1 VRKVTSKARVSSQI
15 CRKAS
20 KKNRKS
26 LSMSVQKI
34 FVSLI
39 IALFASSCSFNES
52 KLESILD
59 KQIGKAQLIEK
70 TRLELDAILGKQ
82 DSELKR
88 SLLSFLSDR
97 VDVQYS
103 DILIDGR
110 KARVNVVAV
119 VPKIDEVGGILILAS
134 FLNREKMLKMSILEV
149 LAEVSKKSRRPASV
163 EAIRNEIY
171 EFSVDFKKDKEWIAD
186 SEQLKKAYTKRN
198 LISKR

>member
-1 VRKVTSKARVSSQI
+1 
-15 CRKAS
+15 
-20 KKNRKS
+20 
-26 LSMSVQKI
+26 MSVQKI

-59 KQIGKAQLIEK
+59 NQIGKAQLVEK
-70 TRLELDAILGKQ
+70 NRLELDAILGKQ
-82 DSELKR
+82 DSQLKR
-88 SLLSFLSDR
+88 SLLSFLSDQ

-103 DILIDGR
+103 NIIIDGR

-119 VPKIDEVGGILILAS
+119 VPKIDEVGSVLILAS
-134 FLNREKMLKMSILEV
+134 FLPREKMLKMSIQEILVEI
-149 LAEVSKKSRRPASV
+149 SKNSRRPASI
-163 EAIRNEIY
+163 EGINNETY
-171 EFSVDFKKDKEWIAD
+171 EFSVDFKKEKDWIAD

>member
-1 VRKVTSKARVSSQI
+1 
-15 CRKAS
+15 
-20 KKNRKS
+20 
-26 LSMSVQKI
+26 MSVQKI

-82 DSELKR
+82 DSELKN

-97 VDVQYS
+97 VDIQYS

-110 KARVNVVAV
+110 KARVNVIAV
-119 VPKIDEVGGILILAS
+119 VPKIDEVGSILILAS
-134 FLNREKMLKMSILEV
+134 FLPREKMLKMSIQEV
-149 LAEVSKKSRRPASV
+149 LAEVSKKSRRPAS
-163 EAIRNEIY
+163 EEGIKNEIY
-171 EFSVDFKKDKEWIAD
+171 EFSVDFKKDKEWVAD
-186 SEQLKKAYTKRN
+186 SEQLKKAYSKRN